1 MPSPTVNRFHAT
13 TVVAALLCLLAV
25 ALDNTVLLAVVAVV
39 YLAVVGFGVAVPQ
52 LRFFGPYLCRG
63 NPGRKSVALTFD
75 DGPDPR
81 STPALL
87 DLLRER
93 DVEAAFFCI
102 GKHMDAAPLLTA
114 RIAHE
119 GHLLGNHTY
128 THNSSMN
135 FFTEARLRDELH
147 RTQGAIEEAAGVVN
161 EWFRP
166 PVGLTNPRVFRAAQ
180 AYRLK
185 VVGWTVRSLDTRLND
200 PRRIVDRIVRRLKPG
215 AIILLHD
222 GKIPAERL
230 VATVKLLLDTLRT
243 LGYEVI
249 RLDRMLSGNSGNIE
263 H

>member
-1 MPSPTVNRFHAT
+1 MNRFHAT
-13 TVVAALLCLLAV
+13 TVVAGLLSLLAIGLDSVAALLTIV
-25 ALDNTVLLAVVAVV
+25 GVYVVVA
-39 YLAVVGFGVAVPQ
+39 GFGVAIPQ
-52 LRFFGPYLCRG
+52 WRFFGPYLCRG
-63 NPGRKSVALTFD
+63 KTDLKCVALTFD

-93 DVEAAFFCI
+93 EVEAAFFCI
-102 GKHMDAAPLLTA
+102 GKHIDAEPLLAA

-119 GHLLGNHTY
+119 GHVLGNHTY
-128 THNSSMN
+128 THNHGTN

-166 PVGLTNPRVFRAAQ
+166 PVGLTNPRVFRAAGTF
-180 AYRLK
+180 RLK
-185 VVGWTVRSLDTRLND
+185 VVGWSIRSLDTRITD
-200 PRRIVDRIVRRLKPG
+200 PQRIVDRIVRRLKPG

-222 GKIPAERL
+222 GNIPADRL
-230 VATVKLLLDTLRT
+230 VTTVKLLLDRLAE

-249 RLDRMLSGNSGNIE
+249 RLDRMLK
-263 H
+263 

>member
-1 MPSPTVNRFHAT
+1 MNRFHAT
-13 TVVAALLCLLAV
+13 TVLAALLVLLAV
-25 ALDNTVLLAVVAVV
+25 GLDNTVMLALVTIAYVI
-39 YLAVVGFGVAVPQ
+39 VVGGGVALPQ
-52 LRFFGPYLCRG
+52 LKFFGPYLCRG
-63 NPGRKSVALTFD
+63 SADFKCVALTFD

-102 GKHMDAAPLLTA
+102 GKYIDAEPLLAA

-128 THNSSMN
+128 THNSYTN
-135 FFTEARLRDELH
+135 FFTEARLRDELV
-147 RTQGAIEEAAGVVN
+147 RTQGAIEEAAGVIT

-180 AYRLK
+180 KLSLK
-185 VVGWTVRSLDTRLND
+185 VTGWTVRSLDTKLAD
-200 PRRIVDRIVRRLKPG
+200 PQRIVDRIGRGLKPG

-222 GKIPAERL
+222 GNIPADRL
-230 VATVKLLLDTLRT
+230 VATVKLLLDRLQT
-243 LGYEVI
+243 LGYEVV
-249 RLDRMLSGNSGNIE
+249 RLDHLLK
-263 H
+263 